1 MKIIV
6 HVKPRSSQ
14 PKVEQINDG
23 EYKVWVRAVPEKGKA
38 NEEMLQLLA
47 DYFQV
52 KKSAVRL
59 VIGKTAREKLVEIT
73 GKWTDRKQSG

>member
-14 PKVEQINDG
+14 AKVEQINDG
-23 EYKVWVRAVPEKGKA
+23 EYKVWVMAVPEKGKA
-38 NEEMLQLLA
+38 NEEMWQLLA

-52 KKSAVRL
+52 KKAAVRL
-59 VIGKTAREKLVEIT
+59 VIGKTAREKLVEII
-73 GKWTDRKQSG
+73 GK

>member
-14 PKVEQINDG
+14 AKVEQIGDS

-38 NEEMLQLLA
+38 NLEMLQLVA
-47 DYFQV
+47 DFFQV

-59 VIGKTAREKLVEIT
+59 VIGKTAKEKLVEII
-73 GKWTDRKQSG
+73 GK

>member
-14 PKVEQINDG
+14 SKVEQINDG
-23 EYKVWVRAVPEKGKA
+23 EFKVWVRVVPEKGKA

-47 DYFQV
+47 DYFRV
-52 KKSAVRL
+52 KKAAVRL
-59 VIGKTAREKLVEIT
+59 VIGKTAREKLVEVI
-73 GKWTDRKQSG
+73 GK

>member
-14 PKVEQINDG
+14 AKVERIADG
-23 EYKVWVRAVPEKGKA
+23 EYKVWVMAVPEKGKA

-47 DYFQV
+47 DYFRV
-52 KKSAVRL
+52 KKAAVRL
-59 VIGKTAREKLVEIT
+59 VIGKTAREKLVEVI
-73 GKWTDRKQSG
+73 GK

>member
-14 PKVEQINDG
+14 AKVEQINDG
-23 EYKVWVRAVPEKGKA
+23 EYKVWVMAVPEKGKA
-38 NEEMLQLLA
+38 NEEMRQLLA

-52 KKSAVRL
+52 KKAAVRL
-59 VIGKTAREKLVEIT
+59 VIGKTAREKLVEII
-73 GKWTDRKQSG
+73 GK